1 MQLSYQY
8 PNPQEGPHPSAFG
21 IFPLQR
27 RGKTQLTG
35 EFRVY
40 ILIFFFVLISGVV
53 CAQEQQPD
61 TLDYSYLK
69 FEDLHDYYTS
79 MSVNIIEA
87 EDPNLYFET
96 YAWLGTPYHWG
107 GKSHAGLD
115 CSGFVAKVYNRL
127 YGTGLSG
134 AVSDI
139 FKQCEEILPSELKEG
154 DFVFFN
160 INGHYLYHMGIYLQ
174 NGKFAHAAVHG
185 GVMVSSM
192 DEAYYKR
199 WFYKAGRLKQATG
212 D

>member
-1 MQLSYQY
+1 MKMRASYY
-8 PNPQEGPHPSAFG
+8 ALLILLCLTACSA
-21 IFPLQR
+21 
-27 RGKTQLTG
+27 
-35 EFRVY
+35 
-40 ILIFFFVLISGVV
+40 S
-53 CAQEQQPD
+53 AQD

-69 FEDLHDYYTS
+69 FEDLHDYYTAQ
-79 MSVNIIEA
+79 SVNIIEA
-87 EDPNLYFET
+87 DDPNLYFET

-127 YGTGLSG
+127 YGTALSG
-134 AVSDI
+134 ACGDI
-139 FKQCEEILPSELKEG
+139 FKKCDEILPSELKEG

-192 DEAYYKR
+192 DEPYYKR
-199 WFYKAGRLKQATG
+199 WFYKAARLRAEE
-212 D
+212 